1 MEQNETPVPKL
12 FPIISETCTN
22 SSSERKQTRI
32 LEVAVGHLKNLS
44 SGFNS
49 YFPKNFPEAL
59 FRSHFVFAAATAHIN
74 FVFPR
79 KPFMSFLFILVNPR
93 WGLKDGWS
101 VFFLFFSYF
110 SIFFWFFLFVFLT
123 PLIVRS
129 DLNYSK
135 AGKSKT
141 LVCDSLWFAL
151 SHVKS

>member
-1 MEQNETPVPKL
+1 MFQTRSNSN
-12 FPIISETCTN
+12 SEI
-22 SSSERKQTRI
+22 EQTRI
-32 LEVAVGHLKNLS
+32 QEVAVGHLKNLS

-59 FRSHFVFAAATAHIN
+59 FRSHSVFAATVHIN

-101 VFFLFFSYF
+101 VFFLFFFYF
-110 SIFFWFFLFVFLT
+110 SIFSYFFYFTFAFPI
-123 PLIVRS
+123 PLSVRL

-135 AGKSKT
+135 AGKVRD
-141 LVCDSLWFAL
+141 LGL
-151 SHVKS
+151 